1 MDVICQELNIPRK
14 QIKETKVSDRFIIL
28 TKKSWLQLLIQNG
41 KFSDFPVYNGLDE
54 WPSYDNN
61 IGHTW
66 CKVYINVSSSRSS
79 FLFFF

>member
-1 MDVICQELNIPRK
+1 MDIICQELSIPRK
-14 QIKETKVSDRFIIL
+14 QIKETKIKDRFIIL

-61 IGHTW
+61 IGHNW
-66 CKVYINVSSSRSS
+66 CKVYINVSWV
-79 FLFFF
+79 FFIVIIL